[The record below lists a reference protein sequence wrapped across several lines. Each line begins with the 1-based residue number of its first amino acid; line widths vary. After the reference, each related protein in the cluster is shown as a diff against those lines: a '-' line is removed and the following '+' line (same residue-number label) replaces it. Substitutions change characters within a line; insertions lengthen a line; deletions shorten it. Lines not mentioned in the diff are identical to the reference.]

1 MGKENELI
9 KIKEE
14 NGQQLVSA
22 RELHEFLEIKKH
34 LTQWLKPY
42 IDNNNEY
49 GFVEGVDFTRIDGEV
64 NPTNGIPIKEFILT
78 IETAKEL
85 SMLSKS
91 PKGKDARRYFIA
103 CEKKLKEVDLRANL
117 LLSIYNGGQEGILAS
132 KQLTEIEVKEAT
144 QPLLQKIE
152 EDKPL
157 VEFSEQVL
165 KSNDNI
171 LIRELAKIISD
182 EVKTIGQNRLYEKL
196 REWGFVMKNKTEPYQ
211 KYIDNGYFVLEE
223 KTVNTPYG
231 RKITKTSKV
240 TPRGQIAI
248 VEKFRKELILAS

>member
-1 MGKENELI
+1 MELI
-9 KIKEE
+9 KIKED
-14 NGQQLVSA
+14 NGKRLVSA
-22 RELHEFLEIKKH
+22 RELHEFLEV
-34 LTQWLKPY
+34 TERFQQWFDKRINKYNFTENEDY
-42 IDNNNEY
+42 IGCKIFHTLAKQELQDY
-49 GFVEGVDFTRIDGEV
+49 AITLDM
-64 NPTNGIPIKEFILT
+64 
-78 IETAKEL
+78 AKEL
-85 SMLSKS
+85 SMLQNTE
-91 PKGKDARRYFIA
+91 KGREARKYFIA
-103 CEKKLKEVDLRANL
+103 CENKLKEIDLKANL

-132 KQLTEIEVKEAT
+132 KQLAEIEVKEAT

-152 EDKPL
+152 DDKPL

-182 EVKTIGQNRLYEKL
+182 EVVTIGQNRLYDKL
-196 REWGFVMKNKTEPYQ
+196 RDWGFIMKNKTEPYE

-248 VEKFRKELILAS
+248 VEKFRKENLTS